1 MDKTRFTQFSTA
13 FLNFIV
19 KPKRV
24 LLDFS
29 HLLVLT
35 VRIVLRLFQ
44 IFQEFPLRWLSGRA
58 AHQVFSH
65 TKKDEKK
72 LLNQ

>member
-1 MDKTRFTQFSTA
+1 MAETRFTQFSTA

-29 HLLVLT
+29 HVLVLT

-44 IFQEFPLRWLSGRA
+44 IFQEFPLHWLSGRA
-58 AHQVFSH
+58 AHQIFSH
-65 TKKDEKK
+65 TKKDEK
-72 LLNQ
+72 NY